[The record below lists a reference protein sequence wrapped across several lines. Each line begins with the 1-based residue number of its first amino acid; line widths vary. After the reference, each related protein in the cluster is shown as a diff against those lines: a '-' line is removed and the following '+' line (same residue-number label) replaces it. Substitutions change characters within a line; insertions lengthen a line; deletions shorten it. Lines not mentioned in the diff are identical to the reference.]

1 VLLNVRLLLG
11 ALVVACCSVVLAQSP
26 AHACKCA
33 GGSVERDAK
42 RADAV
47 FTGTLLEQ
55 ADSGGDRVYRVEAE
69 TLFKGEISRNR
80 VRVVSS
86 ARDSC
91 GIRTLES
98 DRPYVFF
105 VAVDGAELRTDQCA
119 GTAPAGQR
127 LLREVEQVL
136 GAGTDLTPQESPE
149 PAETTFTRVEDAEPE
164 ELTRLAAPGVALV
177 LLGVLGLLVVRRR
190 SKRA

>member
-11 ALVVACCSVVLAQSP
+11 ALVVACCGVVLAQTP
-26 AHACKCA
+26 AHACKCT
-33 GGSVERDAK
+33 GGSVERAAN

-47 FTGTLLEQ
+47 FTGSLLDQ
-55 ADSGGDRVYRVEAE
+55 SQSGGDRVYRVQVE
-69 TLFKGEISRNR
+69 TLFKGEVSRDR
-80 VRVVSS
+80 VRVTSS

-91 GIRTLES
+91 GLGTLES

-105 VAVDGAELRTDQCA
+105 VAVDGADLTTDQCA
-119 GTAPAGQR
+119 GTARASQR
-127 LLREVEQVL
+127 LLQEVEDVL
-136 GAGTDLTPQESPE
+136 GAGTDLAPPQTPE

-164 ELTRLAAPGVALV
+164 ELTRLAAPGLALV

-190 SKRA
+190 SRA